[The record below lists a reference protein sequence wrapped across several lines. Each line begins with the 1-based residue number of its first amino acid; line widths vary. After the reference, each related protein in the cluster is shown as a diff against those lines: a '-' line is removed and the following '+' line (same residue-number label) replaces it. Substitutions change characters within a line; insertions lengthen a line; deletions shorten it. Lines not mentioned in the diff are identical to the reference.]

1 MNTSSNMSSNH
12 MDKSVEEVLAERETT
27 YGSFLLNSVLAQ
39 DIKTLIHESAPEGFP
54 LYMLE
59 ALDQIASKISR
70 IIVGNPYY
78 KDSWKDIAGY
88 AKLIEDS
95 LHD

>member
-1 MNTSSNMSSNH
+1 MNTSYNMSDNH
-12 MDKSVEEVLAERETT
+12 LNKSVEEVLSERETT
-27 YGSFLLNSVLAQ
+27 YGSFEVNSVIAQ
-39 DIKTLIHESAPEGFP
+39 DLKNIIHEAIPEGFP

-78 KDSWKDIAGY
+78 KDSWKDISGY
-88 AKLIEDS
+88 AKLVED
-95 LHD
+95 LLE

>member
-1 MNTSSNMSSNH
+1 MNTLSNMSSSH
-12 MDKSVEEVLAERETT
+12 EDKSVEEVLTERETT
-27 YGSFLLNSVLAQ
+27 YGPFELNSAIAQ
-39 DIKTLIHESAPEGFP
+39 DLKNVIHEAVPEGFP

-70 IIVGNPYY
+70 IIIGNPYY

-88 AKLIEDS
+88 AKLVEE
-95 LHD
+95 LLP

>member
-1 MNTSSNMSSNH
+1 MNTSYEMSDNH
-12 MDKSVEEVLAERETT
+12 QNKSVEEVLAERETT
-27 YGSFLLNSVLAQ
+27 YGAFELNSAVAQ
-39 DIKTLIHESAPEGFP
+39 DLKALIHEAAPEGFP

-70 IIVGNPYY
+70 ILVGNPYY

-88 AKLIEDS
+88 AKLVED
-95 LHD
+95 LLE